1 MSIQQEFIDSLRRWK
16 NDELKDVLATN
27 HLSVKG
33 NKTEMVLR
41 LQQFYREKFANN
53 NTTPRDNSQ
62 HNGAS
67 SAAAIPTTI
76 SLTPQGYD
84 VGTTSSSQTSNNPTD
99 LSAFLTYSNQNCHAN
114 GIYYQHTSCSI
125 PYTYI
130 LHT

>member
-16 NDELKDVLATN
+16 NAELKDVLATN

-62 HNGAS
+62 HDGVS

-76 SLTPQGYD
+76 SLTTQGYD
-84 VGTTSSSQTSNNPTD
+84 GGTTSSSQTSKIGR
-99 LSAFLTYSNQNCHAN
+99 AHV
-114 GIYYQHTSCSI
+114 
-125 PYTYI
+125 
-130 LHT
+130 